1 MELRGERCIQSINRG
16 LEECSPSNEC
26 ITNIPVVPRNYAG
39 EIKDILISLGNSC
52 TVEIADKGVFF
63 FNVWSTGLGF
73 SIRVLL
79 CVTATIVH
87 FGR

>member
-52 TVEIADKGVFF
+52 TVESADNVKMYGV
-63 FNVWSTGLGF
+63 LAYGF
-73 SIRVLL
+73 PYVY
-79 CVTATIVH
+79 CFV
-87 FGR
+87 